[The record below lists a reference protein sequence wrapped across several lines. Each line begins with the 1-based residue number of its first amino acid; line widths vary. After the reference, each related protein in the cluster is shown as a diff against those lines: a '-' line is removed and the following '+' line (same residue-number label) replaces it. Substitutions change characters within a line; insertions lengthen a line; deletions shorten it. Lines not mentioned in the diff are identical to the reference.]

1 MQEESP
7 PAHRTV
13 TAGRYTLR
21 RDGQK
26 ILLNDGRDGRIDTGS
41 VPAAKG
47 FLRFAAAREP
57 REGEGIQAYLTRVLE
72 DYRAAVWVRLGRGR
86 R

>member
-1 MQEESP
+1 MQEN
-7 PAHRTV
+7 PALTV
-13 TAGRYTLR
+13 TVRKITIR

-26 ILLNDGRDGRIDTGS
+26 LLLNDGRDGRIDTGS

-57 REGEGIQAYLTRVLE
+57 REGEGIQAYLLRVTE
-72 DYRAAVWVRLGRGR
+72 DYKAAIWVRLGKGR

>member
-1 MQEESP
+1 MQENSP
-7 PAHRTV
+7 RPV

-47 FLRFAAAREP
+47 FLRFASARP
-57 REGEGIQAYLTRVLE
+57 VRENEGIQAYLTRVLE

>member
-1 MQEESP
+1 MQEDIRQ
-7 PAHRTV
+7 HTV
-13 TAGRYTLR
+13 GRYTLR

-26 ILLNDGRDGRIDTGS
+26 ILLNDGRDGRVDTGS
-41 VPAAKG
+41 VPTAKA
-47 FLRFAAAREP
+47 FLRFAAARP
-57 REGEGIQAYLTRVLE
+57 VRENEGIQAYLTRVLE